1 MIILES
7 PITFSSLIIIP
18 HFCTNRKLA
27 GQTVFI
33 TGASRGIGKAI
44 ALKVA
49 KDGANV
55 VVAAKTAEPHPKL
68 PGTIYSACEEIE
80 KAGGKG
86 LPCIVDIRDE
96 AAVQKAV
103 DEAVKKFGGIDI
115 VVNNASAISLTST
128 EDTNMKR
135 YDLMHNINTRGTFL
149 VSKLC
154 LPHLKKSKHAHIL
167 NLSPPL
173 SMNSLWFKNHVA
185 YTMAKYGM
193 SMCVLGMHEEFR
205 PFNIGVNALWPKTAI
220 HTAAVEMLAG
230 SDSKAFSRKPEIM
243 ADAAYAI
250 LIQDPKTC
258 TGNFFVDE
266 KVLANA
272 GVTDLKQYAYVPENH
287 DKLMPD
293 FFLDEN
299 IPLLTGKSGPS
310 LSSPPTSDK
319 LEEEP
324 QGEVAKLF
332 KKIEASI
339 SAETVKKTQA
349 VFAFNVTGD
358 EAGKWYI
365 DLKNGSGCCGRGDP
379 PEKADATLS
388 MDSKHF
394 FSMFTGK
401 MKPATAYMMG
411 KIKVQG
417 NLQQALKLEKL
428 MSSLKAKL

>member
-1 MIILES
+1 
-7 PITFSSLIIIP
+7 
-18 HFCTNRKLA
+18 
-27 GQTVFI
+27 
-33 TGASRGIGKAI
+33 
-44 ALKVA
+44 
-49 KDGANV
+49 
-55 VVAAKTAEPHPKL
+55 
-68 PGTIYSACEEIE
+68 
-80 KAGGKG
+80 
-86 LPCIVDIRDE
+86 
-96 AAVQKAV
+96 
-103 DEAVKKFGGIDI
+103 
-115 VVNNASAISLTST
+115 
-128 EDTNMKR
+128 MKR

-154 LPHLKKSKHAHIL
+154 LPHLKKSKHAHII

-173 SMNSLWFKNHVA
+173 SMNPMWFKNHVA

-193 SMCVLGMHEEFR
+193 SMCVLGMHEEFK

-220 HTAAVEMLAG
+220 HTAAIEMLTGAE
-230 SDSKAFSRKPEIM
+230 SKAFSRKPEIM

-250 LIQDPKTC
+250 LTQDPKTC

-266 KVLANA
+266 KVLAEA
-272 GVTDLKQYAYVPENH
+272 GVTDLTQYAFVPENH

-299 IPLLTGKSGPS
+299 IPLLTGATGPT
-310 LSSPPTSDK
+310 LAPKPESSSSTSK
-319 LEEEP
+319 VEAE
-324 QGEVAKLF
+324 GEVAKLF
-332 KKIEASI
+332 KKIEGSI
-339 SAETVKKTQA
+339 SPDTVQKTQA

-379 PEKADATLS
+379 PEKPDATLS
-388 MDSKHF
+388 MDSKNF

-411 KIKVQG
+411 KLKVQG